1 MICHIILIR
10 KWRGMREDWRLDSE
24 KLFTIIYL
32 GCSICVICSYYML
45 LLLCNLEY
53 KKYHEGRESA
63 ELNIQEKYSVCKRK
77 WELFSYNKLSRG

>member
-1 MICHIILIR
+1 
-10 KWRGMREDWRLDSE
+10 
-24 KLFTIIYL
+24 
-32 GCSICVICSYYML
+32 ML